1 MILNL
6 VFLYVI
12 FFFFSHFDLVHLD
25 GLDDE
30 QYACSVVLFLHGV
43 LLG

>member
-12 FFFFSHFDLVHLD
+12 FFFSHLDLVHLD
-25 GLDDE
+25 GLEDE